1 LEGEAADQRSTSEFL
16 FGEDAGEC
24 IGSESYIGI
33 EKEESIVGGE
43 VCELPAS
50 VLFSVPSGGQS
61 SGSMELDERKSSR
74 VFFDDVCCL
83 VFGSVVKYEDFEG
96 CMARFRQGIERV
108 PDTGFFVSGGDQDA
122 YGDIP
127 SE

>member
-1 LEGEAADQRSTSEFL
+1 
-16 FGEDAGEC
+16 
-24 IGSESYIGI
+24 
-33 EKEESIVGGE
+33 
-43 VCELPAS
+43 
-50 VLFSVPSGGQS
+50 
-61 SGSMELDERKSSR
+61 MELDERKSSR

-96 CMARFRQGIERV
+96 CMARFCQGIERV
-108 PDTGFFVSGGDQDA
+108 PDTGFFVSGGDQDS